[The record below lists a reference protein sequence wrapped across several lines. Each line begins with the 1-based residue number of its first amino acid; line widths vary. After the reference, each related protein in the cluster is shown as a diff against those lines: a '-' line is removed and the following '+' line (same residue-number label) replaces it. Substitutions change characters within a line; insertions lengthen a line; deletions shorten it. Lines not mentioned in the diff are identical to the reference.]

1 LIKVYPMDTREYKKH
16 EFNGILAHEINHFL
30 SLVENLH
37 PHSDLRTDPLKT
49 KDNYSYYPDYTLLSN
64 NHVRACENDI
74 VSIVNNAIVFSNFE
88 NR

>member
-1 LIKVYPMDTREYKKH
+1 MDSNRENKI

-37 PHSDLRTDPLKT
+37 PHSDLRNDPLKT

-74 VSIVNNAIVFSNFE
+74 VSIVNNAIVFRTFE